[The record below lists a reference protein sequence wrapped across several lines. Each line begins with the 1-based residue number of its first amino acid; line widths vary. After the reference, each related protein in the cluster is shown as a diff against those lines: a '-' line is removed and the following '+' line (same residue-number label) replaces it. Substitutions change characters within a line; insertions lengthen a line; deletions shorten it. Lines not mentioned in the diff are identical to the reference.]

1 MVEWS
6 QLEKA
11 LCEIWTVINQVVLE
25 LRKRSATVERVLSD
39 ETVIPVNTWT
49 GSTGNKGYYESTT
62 VQNDGY
68 CCGRLLVDVSFDVSA
83 TGGLTV
89 DLYYKSQKI
98 GEVIKVPYS
107 MQVTGGASAALDLA
121 NLSGFHFIV
130 VNHDPVHAVTIKHL
144 RIVLWGVK

>member
-1 MVEWS
+1 MIEWS

-11 LCEIWTVINQVVLE
+11 LCDIWTVINQVVLE
-25 LRKRSATVERVLSD
+25 LRKRSATVEKVLAD
-39 ETVIPVNTWT
+39 EAVIPVNTWN
-49 GSTGNKGYYESTT
+49 GSTGNKGNFESTP
-62 VQNDGY
+62 VQNEGY
-68 CCGRLLVDVSFDVSA
+68 CCGRLLIDAAFDDAA

-98 GEVIKVPYS
+98 GEVIKIPYS
-107 MQVTGGASAALDLA
+107 MQVTGGVSAALDLA

-130 VNHDPVHAVTIKHL
+130 VNHDPVHAVTIKHF